1 VKFWQMIG
9 RGTRLCKNLF
19 GYQDHKKEFLILDF
33 CQNFEF
39 FSENPKGTETER
51 PQTLNEKLFNFKL
64 RLSQILLEQKRR
76 KKKIRNRVFRPIASA
91 SCFVIYTR
99 KE

>member
-1 VKFWQMIG
+1 MFPEVVNLVFLRPVKSNVKFWQMIG

-39 FSENPKGTETER
+39 LAK
-51 PQTLNEKLFNFKL
+51 
-64 RLSQILLEQKRR
+64 ILKEQKQKDLKRSM
-76 KKKIRNRVFRPIASA
+76 KNYLILS
-91 SCFVIYTR
+91 
-99 KE
+99 

>member
-64 RLSQILLEQKRR
+64 RLSQIFLEQKEEEE
-76 KKKIRNRVFRPIASA
+76 KN
-91 SCFVIYTR
+91 
-99 KE
+99 